1 MTFEEWW
8 EQRKPRPNEFI
19 EGDLVTLAAQAAWD
33 YQQQHIDEL
42 ESENKRILDHAVEL
56 CMTTPKGYVLVPVEP
71 TDKMTEAFWNIVQV
85 GNSAKP
91 SDIYKAMIQAAQEQE

>member
-8 EQRKPRPNEFI
+8 KQRKPRPNEFI

-56 CMTTPKGYVLVPVEP
+56 CMTTSKGYVLVPVEP
-71 TDKMTEAFWNIVQV
+71 TEKMVEAGIMFHSQFDSSVPRV
-85 GNSAKP
+85 
-91 SDIYKAMIQAAQEQE
+91 YKAMIQETQEQE